1 MDKDRIINYLSTNG
15 LSEVEEISF
24 DGDGLAL
31 RFYYDFD
38 DMEIEG
44 AKACANNETD
54 YEEDSNPWIMEGI
67 IPYLDDIANDSVDEI
82 LEEVMEDFQLLVKTE
97 GYEIDPVNYS
107 GKKFLAI
114 FLLDDEELGIDDILE
129 ELK

>member
-67 IPYLDDIANDSVDEI
+67 IPYLDDIANDGVDEI

>member
-1 MDKDRIINYLSTNG
+1 MDKYRIINYLSTNG
-15 LSEVEEISF
+15 LSEVEEVSF
-24 DGDGLAL
+24 NGDGLAL

-44 AKACANNETD
+44 AKACANDETD
-54 YEEDSNPWIMEGI
+54 YEEDSNPWIMEGM
-67 IPYLDDIANDSVDEI
+67 IPYLDDIANDGVDEI
-82 LEEVMEDFQLLVKTE
+82 LEEVMEDFELLAKAE

-107 GKKFLAI
+107 GKKFLAV
-114 FLLDDEELGIDDILE
+114 FLPDDEELEVDDILE